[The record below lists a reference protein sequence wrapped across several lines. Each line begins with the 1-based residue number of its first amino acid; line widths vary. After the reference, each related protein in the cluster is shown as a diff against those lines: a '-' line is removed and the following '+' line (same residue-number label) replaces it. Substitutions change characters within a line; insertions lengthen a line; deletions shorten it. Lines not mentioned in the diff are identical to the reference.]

1 LTVGYYGVAVLVSS
15 VVIFVLVFPALV
27 FLIFL
32 VFVVVAG
39 AASSANTGIASE
51 KITIDAN
58 RTVKSFFMVGLD
70 LLRLFVRH
78 Q

>member
-1 LTVGYYGVAVLVSS
+1 VGYYGVVVAV
-15 VVIFVLVFPALV
+15 VVLDFLVFAAFAALV
-27 FLIFL
+27 FL
-32 VFVVVAG
+32 VFVVAVVG

-58 RTVKSFFMVGLD
+58 RTVRSFFMVGLD
-70 LLRLFVRH
+70 LLRFVVRY